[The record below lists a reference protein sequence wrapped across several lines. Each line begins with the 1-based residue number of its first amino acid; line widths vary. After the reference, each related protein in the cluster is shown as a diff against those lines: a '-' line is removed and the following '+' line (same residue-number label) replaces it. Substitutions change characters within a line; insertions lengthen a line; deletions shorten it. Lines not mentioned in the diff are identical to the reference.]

1 MKHYYYLFII
11 FIGSFILLRIPDI
24 NLPFFW
30 DETGVYVKAIA
41 YMYQHKISLL
51 PQSMPSDLSRG
62 HPLLFVFTYSLI
74 VKILGYHIW
83 LLHAIS
89 LCVSVA
95 TLTIVFLLGK
105 KVSSPIVGLSSS
117 MLLAVQPFFVA
128 QSMMVLPEM
137 LLAFLTMLT
146 IYFFIEKKRLFYL
159 IACSLALLTK
169 ESALVLPVTLFV
181 GDIAFCV
188 LSKPTIKTNFL
199 KKFTCRTWILIPLIV
214 FVLFIFIQRYQM
226 GWFFFPEHIGYISTN
241 PTTILVRGFYA
252 IFFLF
257 GCQKRFLWLIPICCL
272 LYQLLL
278 NTLIKR
284 KATQQEYFFIIL
296 SSFFIGAILFTAINF
311 MMNRYLLYTLPIV
324 AIMTAFGLRKLIN
337 DDRLMI
343 GTVILLMIV
352 SISFPKSNKFVYD
365 VSLDYKDVVL
375 VQQQATGYLENHNL
389 YHVKIFTNYPVYHGL
404 MDTCLGY
411 LHSQKTFDNI
421 TTESDSISKKNNIQW
436 VVIYEPSTFDF
447 KKLPCQL
454 YPVTNYKSSYAQICI
469 YKIFK

>member
-1 MKHYYYLFII
+1 M
-11 FIGSFILLRIPDI
+11 SDI

-74 VKILGYHIW
+74 VKIIGYHIW

-105 KVSSPIVGLSSS
+105 KVLSPLVGLSAS

-137 LLAFLTMLT
+137 LLTLLSILT
-146 IYFFIEKKRLFYL
+146 IYFFIEKKKLFYL
-159 IACSLALLTK
+159 LACSLAVLTK
-169 ESALVLPVTLFV
+169 ESALILPVTLLA
-181 GDIAFCV
+181 GDIAFCFFT
-188 LSKPTIKTNFL
+188 KPPAKTNIV
-199 KKFTCRTWILIPLIV
+199 KEISSRTWILIPLIV
-214 FVLFIFIQRYQM
+214 FVLFVFIQRYQM
-226 GWFFFPEHIGYISTN
+226 GWFFFPEHIGYISSN
-241 PTTILVRGFYA
+241 PKTILARGFYA
-252 IFFLF
+252 IFFIF
-257 GCQKRFLWLIPICCL
+257 GCQKRFLWLIPICFL
-272 LYQLLL
+272 LYKLVL
-278 NTLIKR
+278 NALIKR
-284 KATQQEYFFIIL
+284 KATQQDYFFIIL
-296 SSFFIGAILFTAINF
+296 SSFFIGAILFAAINF
-311 MMNRYLLYTLPIV
+311 MMNRYLLYALPV
-324 AIMTAFGLRKLIN
+324 VVIMAVSGLMKLII
-337 DDRLMI
+337 DKRIMI
-343 GTVILLMIV
+343 GIIILLMVV

-375 VQQQATGYLENHNL
+375 VQQQATAYLENHNL
-389 YHVKIFTNYPVYHGL
+389 YHAKIFTNYPVYHGL

-421 TTESDSISKKNNIQW
+421 TTDSDSIPKNNDIQW
-436 VVIYEPSTFDF
+436 VVIYEPSTFEF
-447 KKLPCQL
+447 KKLPCKV
-454 YPVTNYKSSYAQICI
+454 YPVTNYISSYAQIGI
-469 YKIFK
+469 YKTFR